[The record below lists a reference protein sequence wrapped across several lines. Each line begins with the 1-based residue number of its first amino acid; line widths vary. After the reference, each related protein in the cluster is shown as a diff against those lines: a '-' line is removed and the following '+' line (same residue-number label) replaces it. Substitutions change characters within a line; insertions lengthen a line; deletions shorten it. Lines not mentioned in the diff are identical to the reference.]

1 METSMLSL
9 QIQPESRIPIYAQLR
24 DQLRALVRIGQLA
37 PGDRIPPSREL
48 AARLGVH
55 RTTVANAYAELE
67 SEGLIRGHVGR
78 GTFICGQPNGP
89 NGSNGTSVGHA
100 SSPPPA
106 SPAVIAE
113 KTNGAVRWDGLFAEE
128 RAEESLDRLLPT
140 SVRNAISFTIARPP
154 ENLFPLDDFRRCCNT
169 VLRHRGREILQQG
182 QTDGYPALREAL
194 GGWLREEGIGG
205 PQDRILITDGCQQG
219 LDLLARV
226 FLRPGD
232 TVLLENPT
240 YPGAIAAFSSRHVR
254 AIGVSVRPGAG
265 VDLEAIGY
273 ALERN
278 RVKLIVLMPDFQNPT
293 GTTLSLAD
301 RRRVLE
307 LAERYRV
314 PIVEDHIYA
323 RLRTT
328 GQPVPS
334 LKALDRAGIVI
345 QIDSLSKL
353 AFPGLR
359 VGWCV
364 APEPVID
371 RLRLAKQ
378 AADLHTC
385 QLAQASAAEF
395 IRRGLL
401 AKHLERMRKVYRS
414 RLEATIEALE
424 RWMPEEV
431 HWSEPEGGMCVW
443 VTLPPGLDAVELLV
457 RARERG
463 VMFAPGRL
471 FFLDHAQPNTLR
483 LGFSELNE
491 RRIARGIRVLG
502 ELATEQ
508 CRRSRRGRSSQSDNL
523 RAVTLV

>member
-1 METSMLSL
+1 MLPL

-78 GTFICGQPNGP
+78 GTFICGQATGNP
-89 NGSNGTSVGHA
+89 HQE
-100 SSPPPA
+100 SSLTPA
-106 SPAVIAE
+106 SPAVGQE

-140 SVRNAISFTIARPP
+140 TARNAISFTVARPP
-154 ENLFPLDDFRRCCNT
+154 ENLFPLDDFRRCCNA
-169 VLRHRGREILQQG
+169 VLRHHGREILQLG
-182 QTDGYPALREAL
+182 QTDGYPALREVL
-194 GGWLREEGIGG
+194 GEWLRADGIVG
-205 PQDRILITDGCQQG
+205 PHDHILITDGCQQG

-240 YPGAIAAFSSRHVR
+240 YPGALAAFSSRHVR
-254 AIGVSVRPGAG
+254 AIGVPVRPGAG
-265 VDLEAIGY
+265 VDPEAIGF

-293 GTTLSLAD
+293 GTTLALAD

-314 PIVEDHIYA
+314 PVVEDHIYA
-323 RLRTT
+323 RLRVT
-328 GQPVPS
+328 GLPIPS

-364 APEPVID
+364 APEAVAE

-378 AADLHTC
+378 AADLHTS
-385 QLAQASAAEF
+385 QLAQAAAAEF

-401 AKHLERMRKVYRS
+401 TKHLRS
-414 RLEATIEALE
+414 
-424 RWMPEEV
+424 
-431 HWSEPEGGMCVW
+431 
-443 VTLPPGLDAVELLV
+443 
-457 RARERG
+457 
-463 VMFAPGRL
+463 
-471 FFLDHAQPNTLR
+471 HAQGVPVAPR
-483 LGFSELNE
+483 CH
-491 RRIARGIRVLG
+491 R
-502 ELATEQ
+502 
-508 CRRSRRGRSSQSDNL
+508 
-523 RAVTLV
+523 

>member
-1 METSMLSL
+1 MLPL

-78 GTFICGQPNGP
+78 GTFICGQ
-89 NGSNGTSVGHA
+89 SNGANGANGTNGAGESHA
-100 SSPPPA
+100 SPPA
-106 SPAVIAE
+106 PASAVIGPA
-113 KTNGAVRWDGLFAEE
+113 KTNGAVRWDGLFAAE
-128 RAEESLDRLLPT
+128 RAEETLDRLLPST
-140 SVRNAISFTIARPP
+140 TRNAISFTLARPP
-154 ENLFPLDDFRRCCNT
+154 ENLFPVDDFRRCCNA
-169 VLRHRGREILQQG
+169 VLRHRGREILQLG
-182 QTDGYPALREAL
+182 QTDGYPALREVL
-194 GGWLREEGIGG
+194 GEWLHAEGIVG
-205 PQDRILITDGCQQG
+205 PLDHILVTDGCQQG

-240 YPGAIAAFSSRHVR
+240 YPGALAAFSSRHVR
-254 AIGVSVRPGAG
+254 AIGATVRPGAG
-265 VDLEAIGY
+265 VDPEAIGF

-323 RLRTT
+323 HLRVS
-328 GQPVPS
+328 GQTIPS

-364 APEPVID
+364 APEPVIE

-401 AKHLERMRKVYRS
+401 SRHLDRMRKVYRS

-424 RWMPEEV
+424 RSMPEEV
-431 HWSEPEGGMCVW
+431 RWSTPEGGMCVW

-463 VMFAPGRL
+463 VIFAPGRL
-471 FFLDHAQPNTLR
+471 FYLEHAQPNTLR

-502 ELATEQ
+502 ELAGEQ
-508 CRRSRRGRSSQSDNL
+508 CRRSRRGRASQGDNL

>member
-1 METSMLSL
+1 MEISMLPL

-78 GTFICGQPNGP
+78 GTFIVGQP
-89 NGSNGTSVGHA
+89 NGSNGGNGVH
-100 SSPPPA
+100 SPSPANALPAA
-106 SPAVIAE
+106 SPAKA
-113 KTNGAVRWDGLFAEE
+113 NGGVRWDGLFAEE
-128 RAEESLDRLLPT
+128 RAEETLDRLLPT
-140 SVRNAISFTIARPP
+140 TARNAISFTIARPP
-154 ENLFPLDDFRRCCNT
+154 ENLFPLDEFRRCCNA
-169 VLRHRGREILQQG
+169 VLLHRGREILQQG
-182 QTDGYPALREAL
+182 QTDGYPPLREAL
-194 GGWLREEGIGG
+194 GEWLRREGVVG
-205 PQDRILITDGCQQG
+205 PQDHILITDGCQQG

-240 YPGAIAAFSSRHVR
+240 YPGALAAFSSRHVR
-254 AIGVSVRPGAG
+254 AIGAPVRPGAG

-273 ALERN
+273 ALDRN
-278 RVKLIVLMPDFQNPT
+278 RVKLIILMPDFQNPT

-307 LAERYRV
+307 LAERYGV
-314 PIVEDHIYA
+314 PVVEDHIYA
-323 RLRTT
+323 HLRVT
-328 GQPVPS
+328 GQPIPS
-334 LKALDRAGIVI
+334 LKALDRAGLVI

-359 VGWCV
+359 VGWFV
-364 APEPVID
+364 APEAVTE

-378 AADLHTC
+378 AADLHTS
-385 QLAQASAAEF
+385 QLSQAAAAEF

-401 AKHLERMRKVYRS
+401 TKHLERMRKVYRS

-424 RWMPEEV
+424 RSMPEEV
-431 HWSEPEGGMCVW
+431 HWSAPEGGMCVW
-443 VTLPPGLDAVELLV
+443 VTLPPGIDAVELLV

-463 VMFAPGRL
+463 VIFAPGRL
-471 FFLDHAQPNTLR
+471 FFLEHAQPNTLR
-483 LGFSELNE
+483 LGFSELSE
-491 RRIARGIRVLG
+491 RRIARGVRILG
-502 ELATEQ
+502 ELASEQ
-508 CRRSRRGRSSQSDNL
+508 CRRSRRRRGAQSDGV
-523 RAVTLV
+523 RGVTLV

>member
-1 METSMLSL
+1 MLPL

-24 DQLRALVRIGQLA
+24 DQLRALVRIGQLL

-78 GTFICGQPNGP
+78 GTFICGQAANP
-89 NGSNGTSVGHA
+89 HHQ
-100 SSPPPA
+100 PPPA
-106 SPAVIAE
+106 PSASPAIGPA
-113 KTNGAVRWDGLFAEE
+113 KTNGGGVRWDGLFAEE
-128 RAEESLDRLLPT
+128 RGEELLDRLLPPAA
-140 SVRNAISFTIARPP
+140 RNAISFTVARPP
-154 ENLFPLDDFRRCCNT
+154 ENLFPVDEFRHCCNA
-169 VLRHRGREILQQG
+169 VLRHRGREILQLG
-182 QTDGYPALREAL
+182 PTDGYPPLREVL
-194 GGWLREEGIGG
+194 GDWLRADGIVG
-205 PQDRILITDGCQQG
+205 PHDQILVTDGCQQG

-240 YPGAIAAFSSRHVR
+240 YPGALAAFSSRHVR
-254 AIGVSVRPGAG
+254 AIGIPVRPGAG
-265 VDLEAIGY
+265 VDPEAIGF

-278 RVKLIVLMPDFQNPT
+278 RVKLMVLMPDFQNPT
-293 GTTLSLAD
+293 GTRLALAD
-301 RRRVLE
+301 RRRLLD

-314 PIVEDHIYA
+314 PVVEDHIYA
-323 RLRTT
+323 RLRF
-328 GQPVPS
+328 GGEPIPS

-364 APEPVID
+364 APEAVAG

-378 AADLHTC
+378 AADLHTS
-385 QLAQASAAEF
+385 QLAQAAAAEF
-395 IRRGLL
+395 MRRGLL
-401 AKHLERMRKVYRS
+401 ARHLERMRKVYRS
-414 RLEATIEALE
+414 RLEATVEALK
-424 RWMPEEV
+424 RSMPEEV
-431 HWSEPEGGMCVW
+431 RWSAPEGGMSVW
-443 VTLPPGLDAVELLV
+443 LTLPPGIDAVELLV

-463 VMFAPGRL
+463 VDFAPGRL
-471 FFLDHAQPNTLR
+471 FYLEHAQPNTLR
-483 LGFSELNE
+483 LGFSELSE
-491 RRIARGIRVLG
+491 PRIARGIRVLG
-502 ELATEQ
+502 GLASEQ
-508 CRRSRRGRSSQSDNL
+508 CRRSRRRRPALEDDL